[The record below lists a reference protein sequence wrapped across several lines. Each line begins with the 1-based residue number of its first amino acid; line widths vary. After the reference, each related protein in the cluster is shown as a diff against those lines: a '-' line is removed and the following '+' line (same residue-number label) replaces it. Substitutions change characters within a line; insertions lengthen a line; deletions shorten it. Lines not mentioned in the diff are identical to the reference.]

1 MNINEVK
8 SKIAKLL
15 RLQTSTNVGEA
26 TNAAAFVENYVLNII
41 FLLQIVRNMTLI
53 KMK

>member
-1 MNINEVK
+1 MNINEIK

-26 TNAAAFVENYVLNII
+26 TNAAAFVASP
-41 FLLQIVRNMTLI
+41 TLVDV
-53 KMK
+53 